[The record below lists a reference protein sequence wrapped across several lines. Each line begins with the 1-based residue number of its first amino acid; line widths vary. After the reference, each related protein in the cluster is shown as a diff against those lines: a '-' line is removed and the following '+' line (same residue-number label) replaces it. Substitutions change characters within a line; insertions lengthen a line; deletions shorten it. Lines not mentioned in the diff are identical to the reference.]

1 VKVTKAIIT
10 TAGREQRKLPLQT
23 LTDGDGRSRT
33 VLRLFIEEL
42 LSAGIQEIGLVV
54 MPGDEAIYEEAAGEA
69 AEVLTFIEQK
79 DRLGYGHAVFC
90 GKEFTGG
97 EPFLLMVSDHLF
109 VSDDPER
116 SCARQLVEAAERED
130 CAVSAVQATHES
142 KLPYFGAVGGKLFEG
157 KPGVYEIERVIEKPT
172 PTDAEQELMVPG
184 MKLGY
189 YLCFFGMHVLTPG
202 VMDLL
207 EAAIDEGRS
216 SGEGRVQL
224 SPAISVMAGKER
236 CLAVELSGRRYD
248 LEDRFG
254 LLLGQLAVALDGKN
268 RDEVLMGII
277 ELLAQSKGQEKK
289 RS

>member
-1 VKVTKAIIT
+1 MIT

-23 LTDGDGRSRT
+23 LTDGDGRSQT

-42 LSAGIQEIGLVV
+42 RSAGIEEIGLVV
-54 MPGDEAIYEEAAGEA
+54 MPGDKAMYEEAAGDA
-69 AEVLTFIEQK
+69 AEWLTFIEQK
-79 DRLGYGHAVFC
+79 DRLGYGHAIFC
-90 GKEFTGG
+90 GKEFTAG
-97 EPFLLMVSDHLF
+97 EPFFLMVSDHLF
-109 VSDDPER
+109 VSDDAER

-142 KLPYFGAVGGKLFEG
+142 KLPYFGAIGGKLFEG
-157 KPGVYEIERVIEKPT
+157 QPGLYEIEKVMEKPT

-184 MKLGY
+184 LKLGH

-207 EAAIDEGRS
+207 EGAIEEARS
-216 SGEGRVQL
+216 GGEGGVQL
-224 SPAISVMAGKER
+224 SPAISQLAGKER
-236 CLAVELSGRRYD
+236 CLAVELEGRRYD

-254 LLLGQLAVALDGKN
+254 LLMGQLAVALDGKN

-277 ELLAQSKGQEKK
+277 ELLAQSKG
-289 RS
+289 